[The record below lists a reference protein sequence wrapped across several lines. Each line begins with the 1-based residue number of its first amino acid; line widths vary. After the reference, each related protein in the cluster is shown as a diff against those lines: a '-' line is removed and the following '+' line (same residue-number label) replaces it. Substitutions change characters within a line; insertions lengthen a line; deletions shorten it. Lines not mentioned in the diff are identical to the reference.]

1 MSEDE
6 GRSSAPPTPPRE
18 TDEVEEEFEGN
29 KSPQE
34 NLNEPEPETEK
45 HSEGESSGETE
56 PQLTAAH
63 VKYNA
68 LVALVASTRDGI
80 INRQQRKQ
88 EEEACQRE
96 LVKQL
101 AADHET
107 ERRLLRLA
115 KPDTSERVACQANL
129 TALTHDSV
137 LAEGALKQASVDLHA
152 LSMRADAIST
162 ASREINT
169 IFDMDVSDSEKMR
182 RLEQYANGK
191 LKEHLRE
198 GRMVFAPGPLSLGST
213 APTTEDTTVGSKV
226 GSDSEDSG
234 KAAPKKKA
242 IANGGSD
249 QSGHRDLTLSKI
261 ASVAGLSSTPG
272 MCSVQLDALVS
283 EVAEFDDKGQRF
295 ALKSAIRG
303 SRDKTLINTVN
314 FLTRMS
320 NGRITT
326 YGQLPFAEQV
336 AAIKDHFDSD
346 IARES
351 AHNDINHAV
360 RLPHETPQ
368 KLALRVRR
376 LCTATGTEVEGEAE
390 KMHFLRLLTSQERGQ
405 LTFRFG
411 QGWRRRSIQQLST
424 AASVEWAPAAPAGP
438 RARAG
443 AKSAAASGAM
453 SDASE
458 ASLSDEEQE
467 GGSASAGGKSLAAR
481 EMKVAARERRVAKQA
496 AKLEAKE
503 KTSTAAATIAA
514 AAVMAAAPPRP
525 AMPPPYARPQRPDW
539 QCYQCRRMFP
549 GTVMPHVHKASQA
562 CLDAC
567 AAAQANSKPTAPSGS
582 YYGPGAAQ
590 HRNGGAPSHRG
601 PPALPARAPAPAPPA
616 AAAAAAPTGGSDEK
630 SFSAFIEYRR
640 WLDQQDY
647 ANGLGVEGEAA
658 QVTVHAAKL
667 IVRAKLRCC
676 VLENVVAMLSSKA
689 WAQAEAV
696 LLAHGYSL
704 QPHYQRALMEVN
716 TSFREPLMKWRAEKG

>member
-1 MSEDE
+1 MVRLALSDAAASDDDA
-6 GRSSAPPTPPRE
+6 RSSAPPTPPRE
-18 TDEVEEEFEGN
+18 TGEREAEFEGD

-34 NLNEPEPETEK
+34 NRNEPEPETEK
-45 HSEGESSGETE
+45 DSDGESTGETE

-68 LVALVASTRDGI
+68 LVALVTSTRDGI
-80 INRQQRKQ
+80 IDRQQRKH

-96 LVKQL
+96 LVKRL
-101 AADHET
+101 VADHAT
-107 ERRLLRLA
+107 ERGLLRLV
-115 KPDTSERVACQANL
+115 KPDTPDRVACQANL

-162 ASREINT
+162 ASREIDA

-182 RLEQYANGK
+182 RLDQYANGK
-191 LKEHLRE
+191 LKEHLCE

-213 APTTEDTTVGSKV
+213 APTTEDTTVGSEV
-226 GSDSEDSG
+226 SEDSG

-242 IANGGSD
+242 IAKGGSD
-249 QSGHRDLTLSKI
+249 QSEHRDLTLSKI
-261 ASVAGLSSTPG
+261 ASVAELSSTPG

-283 EVAEFDDKGQRF
+283 EVAEFDERGQRF
-295 ALKSAIRG
+295 ALKLAIRS

-320 NGRITT
+320 NGKITT
-326 YGQLPFAEQV
+326 YGQLLFTEQV

-351 AHNDINHAV
+351 AHNDINHA
-360 RLPHETPQ
+360 

-390 KMHFLRLLTSQERGQ
+390 KMHFLRLLSSQERQQ

-411 QGWRRRSIQQLST
+411 QGWRRRQLST

-438 RARAG
+438 RARVG
-443 AKSAAASGAM
+443 AKAAAASGAM

-503 KTSTAAATIAA
+503 KTSAAAATIAA

-539 QCYQCRRMFP
+539 QCYQCRRTFP

-567 AAAQANSKPTAPSGS
+567 AAAQANSRPAAPSGS

-601 PPALPARAPAPAPPA
+601 PPAPPARAPAPAPPA
-616 AAAAAAPTGGSDEK
+616 AAAAAAPTGGFDEK
-630 SFSAFIEYRR
+630 SFSAFMEYRR

-658 QVTVHAAKL
+658 QVTVHAAQL

-716 TSFREPLMKWRAEKG
+716 TNFREPLMKWLAEKG